1 MKTITYL
8 SPIPRLDKKTGQYIK
23 DVITLYNVKLVKA
36 FGHKVYEG
44 TTTPRGSKL
53 SWCCPSKI
61 TSLRME
67 A

>member
-1 MKTITYL
+1 MKKITYL
-8 SPIPRLDKKTGQYIK
+8 SPIPRKDKKTGRYIK

-44 TTTPRGSKL
+44 TTTEKGKKV

-61 TSLRME
+61 TSLTE
-67 A
+67 Y